1 MFEIIKLRYRTEQWP
16 LGQLIELYESERL
29 NLSPHYQR
37 NSIWSL
43 SNQRSLIETI
53 LSGNAMPNL
62 FVRELPGN
70 KLEMVDGQQR
80 SRSIIGFWN
89 GEFAD
94 KNKLT
99 LSPTIK
105 GDPSNSKAIASFL
118 DYKLSVALLDKSYT
132 NKEVEDFY
140 VLVNSSG
147 LRINRPELFK
157 AAYYSTRL
165 LKLATELAGTPFFET
180 LSLFS
185 DKSSE
190 RMNDIDFISELIAML
205 EFGFSD
211 KKEKVDALYATDIT
225 DIQYQL
231 LKKRAEAVLTRIG
244 QLNVIVPLNRTRF
257 KQKGDFYTLFGFLAN
272 NLNLSAEY
280 EKRIY
285 QILLRLSHHI
295 RPSQEE
301 CDPLMEYAV
310 NCVTQSNSKKARE
323 TRNKLFE
330 ELFLN
335 SANQPNPTQKA
346 IAKYL
351 HISEKDYERIG
362 SFLVWQL
369 EALDKVV
376 TS

>member
-80 SRSIIGFWN
+80 SRSIIGFLN

-165 LKLATELAGTPFFET
+165 VKLATELAGTPFFET

>member
-1 MFEIIKLRYRTEQWP
+1 
-16 LGQLIELYESERL
+16 
-29 NLSPHYQR
+29 
-37 NSIWSL
+37 
-43 SNQRSLIETI
+43 
-53 LSGNAMPNL
+53 
-62 FVRELPGN
+62 
-70 KLEMVDGQQR
+70 
-80 SRSIIGFWN
+80 
-89 GEFAD
+89 
-94 KNKLT
+94 
-99 LSPTIK
+99 
-105 GDPSNSKAIASFL
+105 
-118 DYKLSVALLDKSYT
+118 
-132 NKEVEDFY
+132 
-140 VLVNSSG
+140 
-147 LRINRPELFK
+147 
-157 AAYYSTRL
+157 
-165 LKLATELAGTPFFET
+165 
-180 LSLFS
+180 
-185 DKSSE
+185 
-190 RMNDIDFISELIAML
+190 MNDIDFISELIAML